1 MWGSGPDHEA
11 VRARTGT
18 RCAGAAQRPRCGWS
32 RKPPS
37 SNAGAKVVG
46 RSTTR
51 LRTAGVAVPS
61 LVAVAP
67 VPPRAAALRAG
78 GAVAGEQLD
87 ARRRRR
93 RGTACVIWSLSRL
106 RSGRNGS
113 RRQRAYRE
121 CRRGKC
127 PDNFSHRNLIPRSVW
142 NYGTYY
148 HSPVW
153 SARGIR
159 NCQKIRGQ
167 LTRRSAHR
175 NRGSPRRR
183 QPGVHGAPGPPLSN
197 RRQHHSGDPVRDKPP
212 IPCR

>member
-1 MWGSGPDHEA
+1 MRVADA
-11 VRARTGT
+11 VFAGLEMPIDSSDTNSTGDQ
-18 RCAGAAQRPRCGWS
+18 CGAAVLITKPFARVLVPDVPVRLSAPGAVG
-32 RKPPS
+32 REKPPS
-37 SNAGAKVVG
+37 SNARAKVVG

-93 RGTACVIWSLSRL
+93 RGIACVIWSLSRL

-153 SARGIR
+153 SAGRGE
-159 NCQKIRGQ
+159 
-167 LTRRSAHR
+167 SAIAKKF
-175 NRGSPRRR
+175 
-183 QPGVHGAPGPPLSN
+183 PGN
-197 RRQHHSGDPVRDKPP
+197 
-212 IPCR
+212 